1 MAEEIRSDYER
12 MVFALGASQL
22 ALWDWDMISGTIVVD
37 DRWAQMLGYEKL
49 ELEPIDTDR
58 FLSLTIPS
66 DRTRVFDRVDSHSS
80 GETATYEIDF
90 RMAHKA
96 GHWVWIRAK
105 GLIVSRLE
113 DGTPSRMTGVH
124 EDVTDLKRQQR
135 ELLVKSSQLEAAQRL
150 GRQGSWYWDVVTNEV
165 TWSKQLCVMMGVS
178 PEAPSLTAKE
188 HAQFFTPDSWEALAA
203 AQRAVADEGTAYELE
218 LELQQEQGPIRW
230 MLSRG
235 EAVRDE
241 FEEIVGVF
249 GIAQDITA
257 KKHSE
262 EALRTMAL
270 QDDLSLLGNRQALN
284 NILDNAL
291 QHARESGVAV
301 GCIMVDLDD
310 FKWVNDSFGH
320 AAGDEVVRIAANRLA
335 GLTRKSD
342 SAFRLGG
349 DEFVVILE
357 SVKNKNGAT
366 AIGERIVKA
375 FEQPLTVANRAI
387 TITASVGIAFSEED
401 CTRSALL
408 RKADAALYQS
418 KRTGKNK
425 AVTYTPDLVDSDR
438 NLGA

>member
-1 MAEEIRSDYER
+1 

-37 DRWAQMLGYEKL
+37 DRWAQMLGYEKR

-66 DRTRVFDRVDSHSS
+66 DRARVFDRVDSHSS

-178 PEAPSLTAKE
+178 LEAPSLTAKE

-418 KRTGKNK
+418 KRTGKSK

>member
-1 MAEEIRSDYER
+1 

-37 DRWAQMLGYEKL
+37 DRWAQMLGYEKR

-66 DRTRVFDRVDSHSS
+66 DRARVFDRVDSHSS

-124 EDVTDLKRQQR
+124 EDVTDLKHQQR

-178 PEAPSLTAKE
+178 LEAPSLTAKE

-418 KRTGKNK
+418 KRTGKSK